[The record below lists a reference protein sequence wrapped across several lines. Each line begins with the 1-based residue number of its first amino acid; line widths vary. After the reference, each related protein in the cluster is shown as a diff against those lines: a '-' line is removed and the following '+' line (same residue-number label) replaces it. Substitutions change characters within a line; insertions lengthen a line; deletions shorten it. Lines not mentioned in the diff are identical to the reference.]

1 MEIFIITG
9 MSGAGKSTA
18 LNYFEDRG
26 YMTIDNMPCFF
37 IDGFKLS
44 VYRERIKNV
53 AIGMDIRSFERTD
66 EFLELLESLKGE
78 GVSYKVLYLDAK
90 DEVILNRYNLT
101 RRSHP
106 LKRSNSIV
114 ENIYL
119 ERKMLS
125 EIRELAD
132 IVIDTSDFT
141 PKKMIENLKSRLEYK
156 KIRDLVLT
164 ITTFGFKYGAPIDL
178 DMMFDTRSLQ
188 NPYYIDELRPKNGDD
203 KVVQEYVMSGSGSE
217 EYLKKIEEMLEFLLP
232 HFIKEGKTHLT
243 VGIGCSGGKHRS
255 VTIAN
260 KLYEYFNKKE
270 NIKVLLNHREQE
282 RWSL

>member
-1 MEIFIITG
+1 MEILIITG

-44 VYRERIKNV
+44 IYKERIKKI

-66 EFLELLESLKGE
+66 EFLELLESLKME
-78 GVSYKVLYLDAK
+78 GVSYRILYLDAK
-90 DEVILNRYNLT
+90 DEVILNRYNIT

-106 LKRSNSIV
+106 LKKSKSIV

-119 ERKMLS
+119 ERKMLT
-125 EIRELAD
+125 EIRGLAN
-132 IVIDTSDFT
+132 IIIDTSDFT
-141 PKKMIENLKSRLEYK
+141 PKKMIENLKAKLEK
-156 KIRDLVLT
+156 EKIRDLVLT
-164 ITTFGFKYGAPIDL
+164 ITTFGFKYGTPIDL
-178 DMMFDTRSLQ
+178 DMMFDTRSLI
-188 NPYYIDELRPKNGDD
+188 NPYYIDELRPKNGNDE
-203 KVVQEYVMSGSGSE
+203 KVQKYVMNGDGSE

-255 VTIAN
+255 VTMAN
-260 KLYEYFNKKE
+260 KLYEYFSKKE
-270 NIKVLLNHREQE
+270 NIKLLLNHREQE
-282 RWSL
+282 RWIL

>member
-1 MEIFIITG
+1 MEILIITG

-26 YMTIDNMPCFF
+26 FITIDNMPCVF

-44 VYRERIKNV
+44 IYKERIKKI
-53 AIGMDIRSFERTD
+53 AIGMDIRSFEKTD
-66 EFLELLESLKGE
+66 EFLELLDILKKE
-78 GVSYKVLYLDAK
+78 DVSYRIIYLDAK

-106 LKRSNSIV
+106 LEKFNSII
-114 ENIYL
+114 ENISL
-119 ERKMLS
+119 ERKMLT

-132 IVIDTSDFT
+132 IIIDTSDFT
-141 PKKMIENLKSRLEYK
+141 PKKMIENLKKNLEDE

-178 DMMFDTRSLQ
+178 DMMFDTRSLI
-188 NPYYIDELRPKNGDD
+188 NPYYIEKLRFKNGND
-203 KVVQEYVMSGSGSE
+203 KEVQEYVMNGDGSK
-217 EYLKKIEEMLEFLLP
+217 EYLRKIEEMLEFLLP

-260 KLYEYFNKKE
+260 KLYEYFSKKE
-270 NIKVLLNHREQE
+270 NIKLLLNHKEQE
-282 RWSL
+282 RWIL

>member
-1 MEIFIITG
+1 MEILIITG

-53 AIGMDIRSFERTD
+53 AIGVDIRSFERTD
-66 EFLELLESLKGE
+66 EFLELLESLKRE
-78 GVSYKVLYLDAK
+78 GVSYKILYLDAK

-106 LKRSNSIV
+106 LKKSNSIV

-188 NPYYIDELRPKNGDD
+188 NPYYIEELRPKSGND
-203 KVVQEYVMSGSGSE
+203 KVVQEYVMNGSGSA

-255 VTIAN
+255 VTIAS
-260 KLYEYFNKKE
+260 KLYEYFSKKE

>member
-37 IDGFKLS
+37 IDGSKLS
-44 VYRERIKNV
+44 VYRERIKKI

-66 EFLELLESLKGE
+66 EFLELLENLKGE
-78 GVSYKVLYLDAK
+78 GVSYKILYLDAK
-90 DEVILNRYNLT
+90 DEIILNRYNLT

-132 IVIDTSDFT
+132 IIIDTSDFT
-141 PKKMIENLKSRLEYK
+141 PKEMIENLKNRLEYK

-178 DMMFDTRSLQ
+178 DMMFDTRSLL
-188 NPYYIDELRPKNGDD
+188 NPYYIEELRPKNGSD
-203 KVVQEYVMSGSGSE
+203 KAVQEYVMNGSGSK
-217 EYLKKIEEMLEFLLP
+217 EYLEKIEGMLEFLLP

-255 VTIAN
+255 VTIAS
-260 KLYEYFNKKE
+260 KLYEYFNKNEK
-270 NIKVLLNHREQE
+270 IKVLLNHREKE
-282 RWSL
+282 KWSL

>member
-1 MEIFIITG
+1 MEILIITG

-26 YMTIDNMPCFF
+26 YMTIDNMPCVF

-44 VYRERIKNV
+44 VYKERIKKI
-53 AIGMDIRSFERTD
+53 AIGMDIRSFERID
-66 EFLELLESLKGE
+66 EFLELLESLKRE
-78 GVSYKVLYLDAK
+78 EISYRIIYLDAK
-90 DEVILNRYNLT
+90 DEIILNRYNLT

-106 LKRSNSIV
+106 LEKFNSII
-114 ENIYL
+114 ENISL

-132 IVIDTSDFT
+132 IIIDTSDFT
-141 PKKMIENLKSRLEYK
+141 PKKMVENLKMKLEDE

-164 ITTFGFKYGAPIDL
+164 LTTFGFKYGVPIDL
-178 DMMFDTRSLQ
+178 DMMFDTRSLI
-188 NPYYIDELRPKNGDD
+188 NPYYIDELRPKNGNDE
-203 KVVQEYVMSGSGSE
+203 KVQEYVMSGDGSE

-232 HFIKEGKTHLT
+232 YFIKEGKTHLT

-260 KLYEYFNKKE
+260 KLYEYFSGKK
-270 NIKVLLNHREQE
+270 NIKLLLNHREQE
-282 RWSL
+282 RWIL

>member
-1 MEIFIITG
+1 MEILIITG

-53 AIGMDIRSFERTD
+53 AIGVDIRSFERTD

-78 GVSYKVLYLDAK
+78 GVSYKILYLDAK

-106 LKRSNSIV
+106 LKKSNSIV

-188 NPYYIDELRPKNGDD
+188 NPYYIDELRPKNGND

-255 VTIAN
+255 VTIAS

>member
-37 IDGFKLS
+37 IDGFKLA
-44 VYRERIKNV
+44 VYKERINNI
-53 AIGMDIRSFERTD
+53 AIGMDIRSFERID
-66 EFLELLESLKGE
+66 EFLELLESLKRE

-106 LKRSNSIV
+106 LKKADSMV

-119 ERKMLS
+119 ERKLLS
-125 EIRELAD
+125 EIRGLAD

-188 NPYYIDELRPKNGDD
+188 NPYYIDELRPKSGND
-203 KVVQEYVMSGSGSE
+203 KVVQEYVMNGSGST

-255 VTIAN
+255 VTIAT
-260 KLYEYFNKKE
+260 KLYEYFSKKE

-282 RWSL
+282 KWSL

>member
-1 MEIFIITG
+1 MEILIITG

-44 VYRERIKNV
+44 IYKERIKKI

-66 EFLELLESLKGE
+66 EFLELLESLKME
-78 GVSYKVLYLDAK
+78 GVSYRILYLDAK
-90 DEVILNRYNLT
+90 DEVILNRYNIT

-106 LKRSNSIV
+106 LKKSKSIV

-119 ERKMLS
+119 ERKILT
-125 EIRELAD
+125 EIRGLAN
-132 IVIDTSDFT
+132 IIIDTSDFT
-141 PKKMIENLKSRLEYK
+141 PKKMIENLKAKLEK
-156 KIRDLVLT
+156 EKIRDLVLT
-164 ITTFGFKYGAPIDL
+164 ITTFGFKYGTPIDL
-178 DMMFDTRSLQ
+178 DMMFDTRSLI
-188 NPYYIDELRPKNGDD
+188 NPYYIDELRPKNGNDE
-203 KVVQEYVMSGSGSE
+203 KVQKYVMNGDGSE
-217 EYLKKIEEMLEFLLP
+217 EYLKKIEEMLVFLLP

-255 VTIAN
+255 VTMAN
-260 KLYEYFNKKE
+260 KLYEYFSKKE
-270 NIKVLLNHREQE
+270 NIKLLLNHREQE
-282 RWSL
+282 RWIL

>member
-132 IVIDTSDFT
+132 IQEQQYQNFQLEIHLLLGY
-141 PKKMIENLKSRLEYK
+141 IEKNLQRV
-156 KIRDLVLT
+156 R
-164 ITTFGFKYGAPIDL
+164 
-178 DMMFDTRSLQ
+178 
-188 NPYYIDELRPKNGDD
+188 YY
-203 KVVQEYVMSGSGSE
+203 
-217 EYLKKIEEMLEFLLP
+217 
-232 HFIKEGKTHLT
+232 
-243 VGIGCSGGKHRS
+243 
-255 VTIAN
+255 
-260 KLYEYFNKKE
+260 
-270 NIKVLLNHREQE
+270 
-282 RWSL
+282 

>member
-1 MEIFIITG
+1 MEILIITG

-53 AIGMDIRSFERTD
+53 AIGVDIRSFERTD

-78 GVSYKVLYLDAK
+78 GVSYKILYLDAK

-106 LKRSNSIV
+106 LKKSNSIV

-188 NPYYIDELRPKNGDD
+188 NPYYIDKLRPKNGND
-203 KVVQEYVMSGSGSE
+203 KVVQEYVMNGSGSE

-255 VTIAN
+255 VTIAS

>member
-1 MEIFIITG
+1 MEILIITG

-26 YMTIDNMPCFF
+26 FITIDNMPCVF

-44 VYRERIKNV
+44 IYKERIKKI

-66 EFLELLESLKGE
+66 EFLELLDILKKE
-78 GVSYKVLYLDAK
+78 DVSYRIIYLDAK

-106 LKRSNSIV
+106 LEKFNSII
-114 ENIYL
+114 ENISL
-119 ERKMLS
+119 ERKMLA

-132 IVIDTSDFT
+132 IIIDTSDFT
-141 PKKMIENLKSRLEYK
+141 PKKMIENLKKNLEDE

-178 DMMFDTRSLQ
+178 DMMFDTRSLI
-188 NPYYIDELRPKNGDD
+188 NPYYIEKLRFKNGDD
-203 KVVQEYVMSGSGSE
+203 KEVQEYVMNGDGSK
-217 EYLKKIEEMLEFLLP
+217 EYLRKIEEMLEFLLP

-260 KLYEYFNKKE
+260 KLYEYFSKKE
-270 NIKVLLNHREQE
+270 NIKLLLNHKEQE
-282 RWSL
+282 RWIL

>member
-1 MEIFIITG
+1 MEILIITG

-26 YMTIDNMPCFF
+26 YMTIDNMPCVF

-44 VYRERIKNV
+44 VYKERIKKI

-66 EFLELLESLKGE
+66 EFLELLKSLKKE
-78 GVSYKVLYLDAK
+78 DVSYRIIYLDAK
-90 DEVILNRYNLT
+90 DEIILNRYNLT

-106 LKRSNSIV
+106 LEKFNSII
-114 ENIYL
+114 ENISL

-125 EIRELAD
+125 EIRGLAD
-132 IVIDTSDFT
+132 IIIDTSNFT
-141 PKKMIENLKSRLEYK
+141 PKKMVENLKEKLEDE

-164 ITTFGFKYGAPIDL
+164 ITTFGFKYGTPIDL
-178 DMMFDTRSLQ
+178 DMMFDTRSLR
-188 NPYYIDELRPKNGDD
+188 NPYYIDKLRPKNGNDEI
-203 KVVQEYVMSGSGSE
+203 VQKYVMSGDGSE

-232 HFIKEGKTHLT
+232 YFIKEGKTHLT

-260 KLYEYFNKKE
+260 KLYGYFSKKE
-270 NIKVLLNHREQE
+270 NIKLLLNHREQE
-282 RWSL
+282 RWIL

>member
-1 MEIFIITG
+1 MEILIITG

-37 IDGFKLS
+37 IDGTKLS
-44 VYRERIKNV
+44 VYRERLKKI
-53 AIGMDIRSFERTD
+53 AIGMDIRSFEKTG
-66 EFLELLESLKGE
+66 EFLELLESLKKKN
-78 GVSYKVLYLDAK
+78 VSYKILYLDAK
-90 DEVILNRYNLT
+90 DDVILNRYNLT

-106 LKRSNSIV
+106 LKKSNSIV

-125 EIRELAD
+125 EIRGLAD
-132 IVIDTSDFT
+132 IIIDTSNLT

-156 KIRDLVLT
+156 KIRDLTLT
-164 ITTFGFKYGAPIDL
+164 ITTFGFKYGVPIDL

-188 NPYYIDELRPKNGDD
+188 NPYYIKELRPKNGNDEI
-203 KVVQEYVMSGSGSE
+203 VQEYVMSGSGSE
-217 EYLKKIEEMLEFLLP
+217 EYLKKIREMLEFLLP
-232 HFIKEGKTHLT
+232 YFIKEGKTHLT

-260 KLYEYFNKKE
+260 KLYEYFSKKE
-270 NIKVLLNHREQE
+270 NIKVLLNHRENA

>member
-37 IDGFKLS
+37 MDEFKLS
-44 VYRERIKNV
+44 IYKERIKKI
-53 AIGMDIRSFERTD
+53 AIGVDIRSFERTD
-66 EFLELLESLKGE
+66 EFLELLESLKGAD
-78 GVSYKVLYLDAK
+78 VSYKIIYLDAK

-106 LKRSNSIV
+106 LEKSNSMI

-119 ERKMLS
+119 ERQMLS

-132 IVIDTSDFT
+132 IIIDTSDFT
-141 PKKMIENLKSRLEYK
+141 PKKMIENLKIKLEHE
-156 KIRDLVLT
+156 KIRDMVLT

-178 DMMFDTRSLQ
+178 DMMFDTRSLK
-188 NPYYIDELRPKNGDD
+188 NPYYINELRSKNGND
-203 KVVQEYVMSGSGSE
+203 KAVQEYVMNGSGSE
-217 EYLKKIEEMLEFLLP
+217 EYLEKIKRMLEFLLP
-232 HFIKEGKTHLT
+232 HFIKEGKTYLT

-260 KLYEYFNKKE
+260 KLYEYFSKKE
-270 NIKVLLNHREQE
+270 NIKVLLNHREKE
-282 RWSL
+282 KWNF

>member
-1 MEIFIITG
+1 MEILIITG

-26 YMTIDNMPCFF
+26 YMTIDNMPCFL

-44 VYRERIKNV
+44 VYKERVKKI
-53 AIGMDIRSFERTD
+53 AIGMDIRSFEITD
-66 EFLELLESLKGE
+66 EFLKLLESLKRE
-78 GVSYKVLYLDAK
+78 ELSYKILYLDAK

-101 RRSHP
+101 RRYHP
-106 LKRSNSIV
+106 LESSNSMV

-119 ERKMLS
+119 ERKILS
-125 EIRELAD
+125 EIRGLAD
-132 IVIDTSDFT
+132 IIVDTSDFT
-141 PKKMIENLKSRLEYK
+141 PKKLIENLKEKLENE
-156 KIRDLVLT
+156 KIRDMVLT

-178 DMMFDTRSLQ
+178 DMMFDTRSLS
-188 NPYYIDELRPKNGDD
+188 NPYYIDELRPKNGND
-203 KVVQEYVMSGSGSE
+203 KKVQEYVLKNRGSV

-232 HFIKEGKTHLT
+232 YFISEGKTHLT
-243 VGIGCSGGKHRS
+243 VGIGCTGGKHRS
-255 VTIAN
+255 VTLAN
-260 KLYEYFNKKE
+260 KLYEYFSKKE

>member
-1 MEIFIITG
+1 MEILIITG

-26 YMTIDNMPCFF
+26 FITIDNMPCVF

-44 VYRERIKNV
+44 IYKERIKKI

-66 EFLELLESLKGE
+66 EFLELLDILKKE
-78 GVSYKVLYLDAK
+78 DVSYRIIYLDAK

-106 LKRSNSIV
+106 LEKFNSII
-114 ENIYL
+114 ENISL
-119 ERKMLS
+119 ERKMLA

-132 IVIDTSDFT
+132 IIIDTSDFT
-141 PKKMIENLKSRLEYK
+141 PKKMIENLKKNLEDE

-178 DMMFDTRSLQ
+178 DMMFDTRSLI
-188 NPYYIDELRPKNGDD
+188 NPYYIEKLRFKNGND
-203 KVVQEYVMSGSGSE
+203 KEVQEYVMNGDGSK
-217 EYLKKIEEMLEFLLP
+217 EYLRKIEEMLEFLLP

-260 KLYEYFNKKE
+260 KLYEYFSKKE
-270 NIKVLLNHREQE
+270 NIKLLLNHKEQE
-282 RWSL
+282 RWIL

>member
-37 IDGFKLS
+37 IDGSRLS
-44 VYRERIKNV
+44 VYKERMKKI

-66 EFLELLESLKGE
+66 EFLELLESLKRE
-78 GVSYKVLYLDAK
+78 EVSYRILYLDAK

-101 RRSHP
+101 RRYHP
-106 LKRSNSIV
+106 LERSNSMV

-125 EIRELAD
+125 EIRGLAD
-132 IVIDTSDFT
+132 IIIDTSDFT
-141 PKKMIENLKSRLEYK
+141 PKQMIENLKASLEDK
-156 KIRDLVLT
+156 KIRDMVFT

-188 NPYYIDELRPKNGDD
+188 NPYYIEELRSKNGND
-203 KVVQEYVMSGSGSE
+203 KDVQKYVMDGDGSK
-217 EYLKKIEEMLEFLLP
+217 EYLEKIRDMLEFLLP
-232 HFIKEGKTHLT
+232 YFIKEGKTHLT
-243 VGIGCSGGKHRS
+243 VGVGCSGGKHRS
-255 VTIAN
+255 VTFAN

-270 NIKVLLNHREQE
+270 NIEVLLNHREKDK
-282 RWSL
+282 WSL

>member
-1 MEIFIITG
+1 MEILIITG

-44 VYRERIKNV
+44 VYKERIKKI
-53 AIGMDIRSFERTD
+53 AIGMDIRSFESTD
-66 EFLELLESLKGE
+66 EFLELLESLKGK
-78 GVSYKVLYLDAK
+78 GVSYRILYLDAK

-101 RRSHP
+101 RRYHP
-106 LKRSNSIV
+106 LEKSNSMI
-114 ENIYL
+114 ENISL
-119 ERKMLS
+119 ERRMLS

-132 IVIDTSDFT
+132 IIIDTSDFT
-141 PKKMIENLKSRLEYK
+141 PKKMIENLKVRLEDE

-178 DMMFDTRSLQ
+178 DMMFDTRSLR
-188 NPYYIDELRPKNGDD
+188 NPYYVDELRPKNGNDS
-203 KVVQEYVMSGSGSE
+203 VVQEYVMNGSGSK

-255 VTIAN
+255 VTIAR
-260 KLYEYFNKKE
+260 KLYEYFSQKE

-282 RWSL
+282 KWNL

>member
-1 MEIFIITG
+1 MEVFIVTG

-44 VYRERIKNV
+44 VYKERIKKI
-53 AIGMDIRSFERTD
+53 AIGMDIRSFERID
-66 EFLELLESLKGE
+66 EFLELLDSLKSE
-78 GVSYKVLYLDAK
+78 GVSYKILYLDAK

-101 RRSHP
+101 RRYHP
-106 LKRSNSIV
+106 LERSNSMA
-114 ENIYL
+114 ENISL
-119 ERKMLS
+119 ERKMLAQ
-125 EIRELAD
+125 IRGLAD
-132 IVIDTSDFT
+132 IIMDTSDFT
-141 PKKMIENLKSRLEYK
+141 PKKMTEKLKVRLEDE

-178 DMMFDTRSLQ
+178 DMMFDTRSLK
-188 NPYYIDELRPKNGDD
+188 NPYYVNELRPKNGNDSE
-203 KVVQEYVMSGSGSE
+203 VQEYVMNGNGSK
-217 EYLKKIEEMLEFLLP
+217 EYLKKIEEMLDFLMP

-260 KLYEYFNKKE
+260 KLYEYFSKKE
-270 NIKVLLNHREQE
+270 NIRVLLNHREQE
-282 RWSL
+282 KWSL

>member
-1 MEIFIITG
+1 MEILIITG

-53 AIGMDIRSFERTD
+53 AIGVDIRSFERTD

-78 GVSYKVLYLDAK
+78 GVSYKILYLDAK

-106 LKRSNSIV
+106 LKKSNSIV

-125 EIRELAD
+125 EIRELTD

-141 PKKMIENLKSRLEYK
+141 PKKMIENLKARLEYK

-188 NPYYIDELRPKNGDD
+188 NPYYIDELRPKNGND
-203 KVVQEYVMSGSGSE
+203 KVVQEYVMNGSGSE

-255 VTIAN
+255 VTIAS

>member
-1 MEIFIITG
+1 MEILIITG

-26 YMTIDNMPCFF
+26 FITIDNMPCVF

-44 VYRERIKNV
+44 IYKERIKKI

-66 EFLELLESLKGE
+66 EFLELLDILKKE
-78 GVSYKVLYLDAK
+78 DVSYRIIYLDAK

-106 LKRSNSIV
+106 LEKFNSII
-114 ENIYL
+114 ENISL
-119 ERKMLS
+119 ERKMLA

-132 IVIDTSDFT
+132 IIIDTSYFT
-141 PKKMIENLKSRLEYK
+141 PKKMIENLKKNLEDE

-178 DMMFDTRSLQ
+178 DMMFDTRSLI
-188 NPYYIDELRPKNGDD
+188 NPYYIEKLRFKNGND
-203 KVVQEYVMSGSGSE
+203 KEVQEYVMNGDGSK
-217 EYLKKIEEMLEFLLP
+217 EYLRKIEEMLEFLLP

-260 KLYEYFNKKE
+260 KLYEYFSKKE
-270 NIKVLLNHREQE
+270 NIKLLLNHKEQE
-282 RWSL
+282 RWIL

>member
-1 MEIFIITG
+1 MEILIITG

-26 YMTIDNMPCFF
+26 FITIDNMPCVF

-44 VYRERIKNV
+44 IYKERIKKI

-66 EFLELLESLKGE
+66 EFLELLDILKKE
-78 GVSYKVLYLDAK
+78 DVSYRIIYLDAK

-106 LKRSNSIV
+106 LEKFNSII
-114 ENIYL
+114 ENISL
-119 ERKMLS
+119 ERKMLA

-132 IVIDTSDFT
+132 IIIDTSDFT
-141 PKKMIENLKSRLEYK
+141 PKKMIENLKKNLEDE

-178 DMMFDTRSLQ
+178 DMMFDTRSLI
-188 NPYYIDELRPKNGDD
+188 NPYYIEELRFKNGND
-203 KVVQEYVMSGSGSE
+203 KEVQEYVMNGDGSK

-260 KLYEYFNKKE
+260 KLYEYFSKKE
-270 NIKVLLNHREQE
+270 NIKLLLNHKEQE
-282 RWSL
+282 RWIL

>member
-1 MEIFIITG
+1 MEILIITG

-26 YMTIDNMPCFF
+26 YMTIDNMPCFL

-44 VYRERIKNV
+44 VYKERIKKI
-53 AIGMDIRSFERTD
+53 AIGMDIRSFERID
-66 EFLELLESLKGE
+66 EFLELLKSLKRA
-78 GVSYKVLYLDAK
+78 GVSYRILYLDAK

-101 RRSHP
+101 RRYHP
-106 LKRSNSIV
+106 LEKSNSMI
-114 ENIYL
+114 ENISL

-132 IVIDTSDFT
+132 IIIDTSNFT
-141 PKKMIENLKSRLEYK
+141 PKKMIENLKVKLEDE

-178 DMMFDTRSLQ
+178 DMMFDTRSLR
-188 NPYYIDELRPKNGDD
+188 NPYYIDELRPKNGND
-203 KVVQEYVMSGSGSE
+203 KEVQEYVMNGNGSE

-255 VTIAN
+255 VTITN
-260 KLYEYFNKKE
+260 KLYEYFSKKK

>member
-1 MEIFIITG
+1 MEILIITG

-53 AIGMDIRSFERTD
+53 AIGVDIRSFERTD

-78 GVSYKVLYLDAK
+78 GVSYKILYLDAK

-106 LKRSNSIV
+106 LKKSNSIV

-132 IVIDTSDFT
+132 IIIDTSDFT
-141 PKKMIENLKSRLEYK
+141 PKKMIENLKARLEYK

-188 NPYYIDELRPKNGDD
+188 NPYYIDELRPKNGND
-203 KVVQEYVMSGSGSE
+203 KVVQEYVMNGSGSE
-217 EYLKKIEEMLEFLLP
+217 EYLKRIEEMLEFLLP

-255 VTIAN
+255 VTIAS

>member
-1 MEIFIITG
+1 

-44 VYRERIKNV
+44 VYKERIKKI
-53 AIGMDIRSFERTD
+53 AIGMDIRSFESTD
-66 EFLELLESLKGE
+66 EFLELLESLKGK
-78 GVSYKVLYLDAK
+78 GVSYRILYLDAK

-101 RRSHP
+101 RRYHP
-106 LKRSNSIV
+106 LEKSNSMI
-114 ENIYL
+114 ENISL
-119 ERKMLS
+119 ERRMLS

-132 IVIDTSDFT
+132 IIIDTSDFT
-141 PKKMIENLKSRLEYK
+141 PKKMIENLKVRLEDE

-178 DMMFDTRSLQ
+178 DMMFDTRSLR
-188 NPYYIDELRPKNGDD
+188 NPYYVDELRPKNGNDS
-203 KVVQEYVMSGSGSE
+203 VVQEYVMNGSGSK

-255 VTIAN
+255 VTIAR
-260 KLYEYFNKKE
+260 KLYEYFSQKE

-282 RWSL
+282 KWNL

>member
-1 MEIFIITG
+1 MEILIITG

-44 VYRERIKNV
+44 VYKERINKI
-53 AIGMDIRSFERTD
+53 AIGMDIRSFERID
-66 EFLELLESLKGE
+66 EFLELLESLKRA
-78 GVSYKVLYLDAK
+78 GVSYRILYLDAK

-101 RRSHP
+101 RRYHP
-106 LKRSNSIV
+106 LERSHSMV

-125 EIRELAD
+125 EIRGLAD
-132 IVIDTSDFT
+132 IIIDTSDFT
-141 PKKMIENLKSRLEYK
+141 PKKMIENLKLKLENK

-188 NPYYIDELRPKNGDD
+188 NPYYVDELRPKNGND
-203 KVVQEYVMSGSGSE
+203 KEVQEYVMNGNGSG

-255 VTIAN
+255 VTVAS
-260 KLYEYFNKKE
+260 KLYKYFSQKG
-270 NIKVLLNHREQE
+270 NIKVLLNHRDQE